1 MYIEGQAMSLVKYEI
16 LNKVAEVASF
26 TKAADALGLTQ
37 SAVSHAVS
45 SLEKEFGFALIHR
58 SRAGVTLTSEGDT
71 MLRAMRHV
79 LDAQELLQQ
88 EAAHILGVTRGKV
101 RIGVISSISSNWMP
115 EIVRIMDNQFPG
127 IQVELREGD
136 YYEIEQWLLSGE
148 VDAGFLNGQKSN
160 QFQYT
165 ELQQDPLLC
174 IVSDKSPLYDKAEI
188 DIVELEDMP
197 FIMTSYKG
205 TNDVKVLLEQYHV
218 KPNIRFELSEE
229 VGIISMIAHQLG
241 ISILPKLVINNL
253 PPTIKAIPLKQGGY
267 RTIGLAMKHQ
277 ASPVTEK
284 FAEILSSW
292 LKEQN

>member
-1 MYIEGQAMSLVKYEI
+1 MSLVKYEI
-16 LNKVAEVASF
+16 LNKVAEEASF

-58 SRAGVTLTSEGDT
+58 SRAGVILTSEGDT

-79 LDAQELLQQ
+79 LDAEELLQQ
-88 EAAHILGVTRGKV
+88 EAAQILGVTRGKV

-115 EIVRIMDNQFPG
+115 EIVRIMDHQFPG

-148 VDAGFLNGQKSN
+148 VDAGFLNGQKSK
-160 QFQYT
+160 QFQFT

-174 IVSDKSPLYDKAEI
+174 IVSDKSPLYNKAEI
-188 DIVELEDMP
+188 DIVELENMP

-229 VGIISMIAHQLG
+229 VGIISMIAHHLG
-241 ISILPKLVINNL
+241 ISILPKLVTYNL

-267 RTIGLAMKHQ
+267 RTIGIAMKHQ
-277 ASPVTEK
+277 ASPVTK
-284 FAEILSSW
+284 QFAEILSSW
-292 LKEQN
+292 LKEQNRK

>member
-1 MYIEGQAMSLVKYEI
+1 
-16 LNKVAEVASF
+16 
-26 TKAADALGLTQ
+26 
-37 SAVSHAVS
+37 
-45 SLEKEFGFALIHR
+45 
-58 SRAGVTLTSEGDT
+58 
-71 MLRAMRHV
+71 
-79 LDAQELLQQ
+79 
-88 EAAHILGVTRGKV
+88 
-101 RIGVISSISSNWMP
+101 MP

-148 VDAGFLNGQKSN
+148 VDAGFLNGQKSMQY
-160 QFQYT
+160 QFT

-174 IVSDKSPLYDKAEI
+174 IVSDKSPLYNKAEI
-188 DIVELEDMP
+188 DIVELEDVP

-241 ISILPKLVINNL
+241 ISILPKLVTYNL

-267 RTIGLAMKHQ
+267 RTIGIAMKHQ
-277 ASPVTEK
+277 ASPVTKK

-292 LKEQN
+292 LKEQNMN

>member
-1 MYIEGQAMSLVKYEI
+1 MSLVKYEI
-16 LNKVAEVASF
+16 LTKVAEVASF

-58 SRAGVTLTSEGDT
+58 SRAGVTLTSEGQT
-71 MLRAMRHV
+71 MLRAMRQV

-88 EAAHILGVTRGKV
+88 EAAHIHGVTRGNV

-115 EIVRIMDNQFPG
+115 EIIRIMDNQFPG

-148 VDAGFLNGQKSN
+148 IEAGFFKWSKNLSN
-160 QFQYT
+160 INIQNYSRIPYYVSFQ
-165 ELQQDPLLC
+165 
-174 IVSDKSPLYDKAEI
+174 IKSPLFNKSEI
-188 DIVELEDMP
+188 DIVDLEDMP

-229 VGIISMIAHQLG
+229 VGIVSMISHQLG
-241 ISILPKLVINNL
+241 ISILPQLVIQNL
-253 PPTIKAIPLKQGGY
+253 PPTLKAIPLKQGAY
-267 RTIGLAMKHQ
+267 RTIGIAMKHN
-277 ASPVTEK
+277 ASPVTKK
-284 FAEILSSW
+284 FAEILSAW
-292 LKEQN
+292 LMEQKSAV

>member
-1 MYIEGQAMSLVKYEI
+1 MSLVKYEI

-58 SRAGVTLTSEGDT
+58 SRAGVTLTSEGNT

-148 VDAGFLNGQKSN
+148 VDAGFLNGQKSMQY
-160 QFQYT
+160 QFT

-174 IVSDKSPLYDKAEI
+174 IVSDKSPLYNKAEI

-241 ISILPKLVINNL
+241 ISILPKLVTYNL

-267 RTIGLAMKHQ
+267 RTIGIAMKHQ
-277 ASPVTEK
+277 ASPVTKK

-292 LKEQN
+292 LKEQNMN

>member
-1 MYIEGQAMSLVKYEI
+1 MSLVKYEI
-16 LNKVAEVASF
+16 LNKVAEVSSF

-58 SRAGVTLTSEGDT
+58 SRAGVTLTSEGNT

-148 VDAGFLNGQKSN
+148 VDVGFLNGQKSKQY
-160 QFQYT
+160 QFT

-174 IVSDKSPLYDKAEI
+174 IVSDKSPLYNKAEI
-188 DIVELEDMP
+188 DIVELENMP

-241 ISILPKLVINNL
+241 ISILPKLVTYNL
-253 PPTIKAIPLKQGGY
+253 PATIKAIPLKQGGY
-267 RTIGLAMKHQ
+267 RTIGIAMKHH
-277 ASPVTEK
+277 ASPVTKK

-292 LKEQN
+292 LKEQNMK

>member
-1 MYIEGQAMSLVKYEI
+1 MSLVKYEI

-58 SRAGVTLTSEGDT
+58 SRAGVTLTSEGNT

-148 VDAGFLNGQKSN
+148 VDAGFLNGQKSKQY
-160 QFQYT
+160 QFT

-174 IVSDKSPLYDKAEI
+174 IVSDKSLLYNKAEI
-188 DIVELEDMP
+188 DIVELENMP

-241 ISILPKLVINNL
+241 ISILPKLVTYNL

-267 RTIGLAMKHQ
+267 RTIGIAMKHH
-277 ASPVTEK
+277 ASPVTKK

-292 LKEQN
+292 LKEQNMK

>member
-1 MYIEGQAMSLVKYEI
+1 MSLVKYEI
-16 LNKVAEVASF
+16 LTKVAEVASF

-71 MLRAMRHV
+71 MLRAIRHV

-115 EIVRIMDNQFPG
+115 EIIRIMDNQFPG

-148 VDAGFLNGQKSN
+148 VEVGFLNGQKSE
-160 QFQYT
+160 QFLFT

-174 IVSDKSPLYDKAEI
+174 IVSDKSPLFNKSVI
-188 DIVELEDMP
+188 DIIELEDMP

-205 TNDVKVLLEQYHV
+205 TNDVKVILEQYHV

-229 VGIISMIAHQLG
+229 VGIISMISHHLG
-241 ISILPKLVINNL
+241 ISILPKLVINTL
-253 PPTIKAIPLKQGGY
+253 PPTLKAIPLKQGGY
-267 RTIGLAMKHQ
+267 RTIGIAMKHH
-277 ASPVTEK
+277 ASPVTKK
-284 FAEILSSW
+284 FAEILSTW
-292 LKEQN
+292 LQEQNNYA

>member
-1 MYIEGQAMSLVKYEI
+1 MSLVKYEI
-16 LNKVAEVASF
+16 LTKVAEVASF

-58 SRAGVTLTSEGDT
+58 SRAGVTLTSEGQT
-71 MLRAMRHV
+71 MLRAMRQV

-115 EIVRIMDNQFPG
+115 EIVRIMDHQFPG

-148 VDAGFLNGQKSN
+148 VEVGFLNGQKSEQY
-160 QFQYT
+160 QFM

-174 IVSDKSPLYDKAEI
+174 IVSDKSPLFHKTEI
-188 DIVELEDMP
+188 DIVDLEDMP
-197 FIMTSYKG
+197 
-205 TNDVKVLLEQYHV
+205 
-218 KPNIRFELSEE
+218 LS
-229 VGIISMIAHQLG
+229 
-241 ISILPKLVINNL
+241 
-253 PPTIKAIPLKQGGY
+253 
-267 RTIGLAMKHQ
+267 
-277 ASPVTEK
+277 
-284 FAEILSSW
+284 
-292 LKEQN
+292 